1 MKKSAYIKYSYFSSN
16 ARLWR
21 KLGAAGRLLRIK
33 YKIPSWAYIP
43 FTCII
48 FGFWAMSGWFACVS
62 MLFRDFRFDI
72 HYMQSVIKYNHMTV
86 QQANKYL
93 DRQMEDYKK
102 HLSYNHYSPRKC
114 KSIEA
119 TFERLY
125 AKYRLPEPTDTK
137 HEALISGMSDIKS
150 SVVQMG
156 NTITSVKSLVEP
168 MALYTGI
175 KQQEEEDRK
184 ARQSGR
190 KTAASMEQT
199 LGSNFDDWQLGILE
213 ECINEQRLFAEPV
226 TPELL
231 ESLFN
236 CKLEVPVRIN
246 RNKNRLLAFLFSEL
260 SYKNY
265 IIAEWQ
271 SVCARNNLF
280 MSFKGKILGQND
292 YSSAAFDAKE
302 NPPKESDT
310 IHKYIKQMKR
320 H

>member
-1 MKKSAYIKYSYFSSN
+1 MRKLDYIKYSDKQTID
-16 ARLWR
+16 RLWY
-21 KLGAAGRLLRIK
+21 RLIVIKRFLRIK
-33 YKIPSWAYIP
+33 NKILMWVYIP
-43 FTCII
+43 LAFLLFGAANI
-48 FGFWAMSGWFACVS
+48 FRWFNCLC
-62 MLFRDFRFDI
+62 MLPYNFRFTP

-125 AKYRLPEPTDTK
+125 AKYRLSEPTDTK
-137 HEALISGMSDIKS
+137 HEALISGMSDIKG

-156 NTITSVKSLVEP
+156 NTITSVKSIVEP
-168 MALYTGI
+168 MALYTEM
-175 KQQEEEDRK
+175 KQQEEEERK

-190 KTAASMEQT
+190 KTVVSMQQT
-199 LGSNFDDWQLGILE
+199 LGSNFDDWQLDILE

-292 YSSAAFDAKE
+292 YSSAAFDATE

-310 IHKYIKQMKR
+310 IHKYLKQMKR